1 MKLRVAEV
9 GKHGAFLVKMST
21 YVLLLCP
28 QIAQGYEMLRTLH
41 NLSLKFLFELFAR
54 NIKKA

>member
-41 NLSLKFLFELFAR
+41 NLSLKFLFELHVT
-54 NIKKA
+54 